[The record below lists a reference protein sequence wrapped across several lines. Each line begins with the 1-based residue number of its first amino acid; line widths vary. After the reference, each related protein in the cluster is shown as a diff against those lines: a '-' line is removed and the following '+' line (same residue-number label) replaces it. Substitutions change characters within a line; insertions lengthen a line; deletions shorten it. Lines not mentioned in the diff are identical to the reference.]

1 MRAGLAVHCKP
12 WPMRIPGPASSD
24 PARDHPP
31 TASMYSIARY
41 AAAQRSADAAQVALS
56 VRPTAGAGPSICIVS
71 GLRFGLGER
80 DSLATHLLLD
90 WLSG

>member
-1 MRAGLAVHCKP
+1 MRAGWAVHCKP
-12 WPMRIPGPASSD
+12 WPMRIPGRRLPIRRATT
-24 PARDHPP
+24 RP

-41 AAAQRSADAAQVALS
+41 AAAQRSAGAAQVALS